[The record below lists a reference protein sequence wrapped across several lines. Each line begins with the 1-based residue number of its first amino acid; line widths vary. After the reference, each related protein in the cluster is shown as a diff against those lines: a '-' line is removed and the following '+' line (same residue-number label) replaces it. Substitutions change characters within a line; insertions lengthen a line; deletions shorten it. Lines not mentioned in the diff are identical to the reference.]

1 MGMFKKILFQIHWFV
16 GITAGTLLMMVGV
29 TGATLS
35 FSDEIID
42 ALNPGVVHVARQA
55 APILEAPQLFAQ
67 IQAANPDRP
76 ILALTLAN
84 DEAGSTEVR
93 SARVNFAPPPGQ
105 RRGELRY
112 ADPYNGRLLPPL
124 RAEPFFKWVEF
135 LHRFLLLPTPV
146 GKVIMGSTALCLFF
160 LALSGLYLRW
170 PRQALQ
176 WRAWFRLDFSL
187 QGRSFLWHLH
197 SMLGTWA
204 LVMYLISSSTGAYW
218 SLDWLKQGVDGLI
231 GQTQGKSAQPKKQ
244 AQPGAGQEKSAGKS
258 KPAAREPMPA
268 EQFARVW
275 QGFTAAVPAYRRV
288 MLRLPER
295 PGEPVQINYLEPDA
309 PHDQALSRMRI
320 NPQTGAVSNQLR
332 YQDKSTGERVLSSIY
347 VLHMGTL
354 FGLPGRILMTLAAL
368 CLPLFGITGWM
379 LYLDRRRKK
388 RAIRQAR
395 TAMDATGTGTANA
408 GISGAMASAPSPA
421 AAQDTVLI
429 VFASQSGYAERIAL
443 RTAAALKAAGLAV
456 DLKSIARIG
465 MEQLSHYH
473 QVLFVASSFGEGDP
487 PDSARGFTRQ
497 LLHQP
502 TSLAHLHYGVLALG
516 DRHYRHFCGFGHTL
530 DFHLQSQ
537 GAQSQFAMIEVDNGN
552 PAALALW
559 QHALSDLYGIADLRI
574 ADVGTTA
581 PATPTPYEHWTL
593 LERRQL
599 NPGSQGEPI
608 FHLALQPDSRTQW
621 QSGALVEILPRHS
634 QQHVADFLHQSGL
647 NGSAQVLFHGT
658 QCTLAEA
665 LARAA
670 LPSSAAAQLQVS
682 PPQALAD
689 ALKLLAS
696 RRYSV
701 SSIAS
706 DGTLQLLVRQSTHE
720 GGLGIA
726 SGWLTA
732 HAALGDTI
740 EGRLLDNPA
749 FALSE
754 QDVPG
759 IFIGNGSGLAGLRS
773 HLRARVHGGRRRNWL
788 LFGERSRAHDALYGD
803 EIAQWQR
810 DGFLERVDLAFS
822 RDQAERIYVQD
833 KLREAEEML
842 LEWLADGAVIYVCG
856 SMEGM
861 AAGVDA
867 VLSSILGENGL
878 EELITSNRYRRDI
891 Y

>member
-1 MGMFKKILFQIHWFV
+1 MLKKILFQIHWFV

-29 TGATLS
+29 TGAVLS
-35 FSDEIID
+35 FSDEITD
-42 ALNPGVVHVARQA
+42 VLNPGVMHIARHARQST
-55 APILEAPQLFAQ
+55 PILEAPQLFAQ

-84 DEAGSTEVR
+84 DDAGSAEVH

-112 ADPYNGRLLPPL
+112 ADPYNGRLLPAL
-124 RAEPFFKWVEF
+124 RAEPFFKWIEF
-135 LHRFLLLPTPV
+135 LHRFLLLPTPI
-146 GKVIMGSTALCLFF
+146 GKVIMGSSALCLFF

-204 LVMYLISSSTGAYW
+204 LLMYLISSGTGAYW
-218 SLDWLKQGVDGLI
+218 SLDWVKRGVDKLI
-231 GQTQGKSAQPKKQ
+231 GQAQSNSAQAKKP
-244 AQPGAGQEKSAGKS
+244 AQDGAAQEKAASKP
-258 KPAAREPMPA
+258 KPAAREAMQA
-268 EQFARVW
+268 DQFARVW
-275 QGFTAAVPAYRRV
+275 QGFTAAVPAYRSV
-288 MLRLPER
+288 TLRLPER
-295 PGEPVQINYLEPDA
+295 AGEPVQINYLEPDA
-309 PHDQALSRMRI
+309 PYDRALSRMRI
-320 NPQTGAVSNQLR
+320 NPQTGAVGNQVR
-332 YQDKSTGERVLSSIY
+332 YRDKSTGERVLSSVY
-347 VLHMGTL
+347 GLHMGTL

-379 LYLDRRRKK
+379 LYLDRRRKN

-395 TAMDATGTGTANA
+395 TAMDAGVNTAANA
-408 GISGAMASAPSPA
+408 ATSVSPGISISTTSPA
-421 AAQDTVLI
+421 MQDTMLI
-429 VFASQSGYAERIAL
+429 VFASQSGYAEQIAL
-443 RTAAALKAAGLAV
+443 RTATALKVAGLAV

-465 MEQLSHYH
+465 MEQLSHYR
-473 QVLFVASSFGEGDP
+473 QVLFVASSFGDGDP

-502 TSLAHLHYGVLALG
+502 ASLTHLHYGVLALG

-552 PAALALW
+552 PAALASW
-559 QHALSDLYGIADLRI
+559 QHALSDLYGITDLRI
-574 ADVGTTA
+574 AGVGTTA
-581 PATPTPYEHWTL
+581 PATPTPYEHWAL

-599 NPGSQGEPI
+599 NPGSRGEPI

-621 QSGALVEILPRHS
+621 QSGALVEILPRHA
-634 QQHVADFLHQSGL
+634 QQHVADFLQQSGL
-647 NGSAQVLFHGT
+647 NGSAQILFHGMP
-658 QCTLAEA
+658 CTLAEA
-665 LARAA
+665 LARAV
-670 LPSSAAAQLQVS
+670 LPSTLPAPA
-682 PPQALAD
+682 PQALAD
-689 ALKLLAS
+689 SLKLLTS

-701 SSIAS
+701 ASIAS

-720 GGLGIA
+720 NGLGLA

-740 EGRLLDNPA
+740 ECRLLDNPA

-773 HLRARVHGGRRRNWL
+773 HLRAQVRNGRRRNWL
-788 LFGERSRAHDALYGD
+788 LFGERNRAHDSLYGD
-803 EIAQWQR
+803 EIAQWRQ
-810 DGFLERVDLAFS
+810 DGYLARLDLAFS
-822 RDQAERIYVQD
+822 RDQVERIYVQD
-833 KLREAEEML
+833 KLHEAEELL

-867 VLSSILGENGL
+867 ALSAILGENGL